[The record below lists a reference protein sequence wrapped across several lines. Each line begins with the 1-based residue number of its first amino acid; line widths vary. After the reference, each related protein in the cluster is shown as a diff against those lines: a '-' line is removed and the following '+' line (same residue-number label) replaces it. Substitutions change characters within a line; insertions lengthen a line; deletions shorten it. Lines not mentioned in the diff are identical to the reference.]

1 MDVVLAADIICQES
15 DAVAAAKTIY
25 DALVP
30 NGRCFVVCAD
40 SDHRFGIEIFQ
51 EECEQ
56 IGLTVTTT
64 NVADMST
71 DLLSDC
77 HSTSGYID
85 GMNLTFYD
93 IQKSE
98 CNLEK

>member
-15 DAVAAAKTIY
+15 DAVAAARTIY

-40 SDHRFGIEIFQ
+40 SEHRFGIEIFQ

-64 NVADMST
+64 DVADMST
-71 DLLSDC
+71 DLLSDS
-77 HSTSGYID
+77 HGTSGYID

-98 CNLEK
+98 NA